1 MRSPVTPE
9 LSTSANIASAVSGGA
24 GRNPERVALWV
35 PRRSGRGSSGADRAL
50 SFRHLDED
58 SDRYAHGLLKLGAG
72 RGCRVLLMV
81 PPGAEFVTL
90 AFALFKIG
98 AVVVLIDPG
107 MGKKN
112 LLQCVREVEPEAL
125 VGVPLAHLLRL
136 VYPSHFKRL
145 KCAVTLGRRWLWGGK
160 TLDQVRERVWRKFPM
175 AELGGEEPVAIVFTT
190 GSTGVPKG
198 VPYRHAMLKAHIESI
213 QSQFRIEEEEVGLAG
228 FAPFALFSVAM
239 GTTCVLPYM
248 DPTRAAEVDPRGVI
262 RSIRDH
268 RVTYSFGSPAFWE
281 RVGEYCVEHQVQLS
295 TMKKIV
301 MAGAP
306 VPERVLRQAA
316 AILPA
321 GSETHTP
328 YGATEALPVTSIT
341 GTEVLNE
348 TVELTRQG
356 AGICVGRALPGVV
369 LKIIRIADEAIN
381 GWDEDLALPPREI
394 GEIIVRGAVVT
405 TEYCGREGET
415 ARAKIRQGDI
425 VWHRMGDLGYL
436 DELGRLWFCGRKSHR
451 VITPRRTLFPVQC
464 EAIFDCHA
472 DVLRSALVGVG
483 PVPGQR
489 PVIIIEPRRGR
500 MPGRARDRAKFVEE
514 LLDLGRRNPLTR
526 DITEVLFHPGFPV
539 DFRHNA
545 KILREELAL
554 WAEAKIRGSAGSLRP
569 EAQGSKA
576 PWRGK

>member
-1 MRSPVTPE
+1 MRSSVAPE
-9 LSTSANIASAVSGGA
+9 LPISANIASAVRGVA

-35 PRRSGRGSSGADRAL
+35 SRRSGRGSSGADRAL

-58 SDRYAHGLLKLGAG
+58 SDRYAHGLSKLGVV

-112 LLQCVREVEPEAL
+112 LLRCVREVEPEAL

-136 VYPSHFKRL
+136 VYPRHFKRV
-145 KCAVTLGRRWLWGGK
+145 KCAVTLGRRWLWGGA
-160 TLDQVRERVWRKFPM
+160 TLDQARERVWRRFPM

-198 VPYRHAMLKAHIESI
+198 VLYRHAMLKAQIESI
-213 QSQFRIEEEEVGLAG
+213 QSHFQIAEEEIGLAA

-239 GTTCVLPYM
+239 GTTCVLPNM
-248 DPTRAAEVDPRGVI
+248 DPTRAARVDPRAAI
-262 RSIRDH
+262 RSIQDH

-281 RVGEYCVEHQVQLS
+281 RVSEHCVEHQIQLS

-306 VPERVLRQAA
+306 VSERVLRHAA
-316 AILPA
+316 AILPVDA
-321 GSETHTP
+321 ETHTP
-328 YGATEALPVTSIT
+328 YGATEALPVASIT
-341 GTEVLNE
+341 GTEVLDE
-348 TVELTRQG
+348 TAELTRQG
-356 AGICVGRALPGVV
+356 AGICVGRALPGVE
-369 LKIIRIADEAIN
+369 LKIIRIADEAIDR
-381 GWDEDLALPPREI
+381 WSEDLILPPREI
-394 GEIIVRGAVVT
+394 GEIIVRGAVVA
-405 TEYCGREGET
+405 TEYCRREEET
-415 ARAKIRQGDI
+415 ARAKIRQGEI

-436 DELGRLWFCGRKSHR
+436 DEQGRLWFCGRKSHR
-451 VITPRRTLFPVQC
+451 VITPQGTLFPVQC
-464 EAIFDCHA
+464 EAIFNCHA

-500 MPGRARDRAKFVEE
+500 MPARAQDQGKFIGE
-514 LLDLGRRNPLTR
+514 LHELGRRNPLTR

-554 WAEAKIRGSAGSLRP
+554 WAETRIRGSAG
-569 EAQGSKA
+569 A
-576 PWRGK
+576 PWRGKSSQ